1 MRRARIIGTGMAVPE
16 CVVDNNL
23 LGRCLSTSDEWITQR
38 TGIKARR
45 VSPDTYQMLLR
56 LADAPDKEKFI
67 RELYDQGLDG
77 KLDSTLMVA
86 DLALEASEHALK
98 NAGLAPKEVDLVVDS
113 TTFGDY
119 AYPGTAAVL
128 AAKLCLTTT
137 PTIAMNQGCAG
148 SVYALATSD
157 QFIRAGMYHR
167 VLVVGAE
174 LLSPFFE
181 FSDRGRDMC
190 VLFADGAAAV
200 VLEAV
205 EGEDPPGLISHH
217 LHTDGSL
224 LDKLYGEMFGSS
236 TYPPV
241 SKKKIDDD
249 RVRPRMNGRAV
260 YVQAIRRFKEII
272 IECLEANRLKI
283 DDIGLFLLHQ
293 ANMRIIE
300 AVTDQLGIPLER
312 TYNNIARYGNTS
324 AASVLIC
331 LHEAIEAGR
340 LRKGDLVM
348 MVAFGTG
355 FSWGATLMRW

>member
-1 MRRARIIGTGMAVPE
+1 MKRSRIIATGMSVPD
-16 CVVDNNL
+16 CVVDNHL
-23 LGRCLSTSDEWITQR
+23 LARCLKTSDEWIMQR
-38 TGIKARR
+38 TGIKERR
-45 VSPDTYQMLLR
+45 VSPDTFRMLLR
-56 LADAPDKEKFI
+56 LADAPDKERFV

-86 DLALEASEHALK
+86 DLALEASRRALGR
-98 NAGLAPKEVDLVVDS
+98 AGLRPEDVDLIVDS

-128 AAKLCLTTT
+128 GAKLGLTTT

-148 SVYALATSD
+148 SVYALATGD
-157 QFIRAGMYHR
+157 QFIRSGMCR
-167 VLVVGAE
+167 RALVVGAE

-200 VLEAV
+200 ILEAV

-217 LHTDGSL
+217 LHTDGTL
-224 LDKLYGEMFGSS
+224 LEKLYGEMFGTS

-249 RVRPRMNGRAV
+249 RVRPRMSGRAV
-260 YVQAIRRFKEII
+260 YVHAVRRFKEVIG
-272 IECLEANRLKI
+272 ECLAANRLTI
-283 DDIGLFLLHQ
+283 GDIGLYLFHQ

-300 AVTDQLGIPLER
+300 TIANQLSIPMER
-312 TYNNIARYGNTS
+312 TFNNIAKYGNTS

-331 LHEAIEAGR
+331 LHEALEAGR
-340 LRKGDLVM
+340 LRRGDLVM